1 MSVFN
6 FPPWTNKIR
15 VLGGL
20 AIAGGGF
27 YAVLIVTFGFSPSTT
42 DVGYQPTQPV
52 PFSHALH
59 AGELGMDC
67 RYCHTTV
74 ERATHA
80 AIPPTETCMGCHSRV
95 HTESEKLAPVRA
107 SWESG
112 EPIEWVRVHD
122 LPDYVFFNHAA
133 HVTKGVG
140 CVSCHDRIDKMEV
153 VQQKK
158 PLSMGWCIDC
168 HRAPEEHLRPKEF
181 ITAMDWRSENQLEQG
196 LELKKAY
203 NVNPSEDCSTCHR

>member
-1 MSVFN
+1 
-6 FPPWTNKIR
+6 
-15 VLGGL
+15 
-20 AIAGGGF
+20 
-27 YAVLIVTFGFSPSTT
+27 
-42 DVGYQPTQPV
+42 
-52 PFSHALH
+52 
-59 AGELGMDC
+59 
-67 RYCHTTV
+67 
-74 ERATHA
+74 
-80 AIPPTETCMGCHSRV
+80 MGCHARV

-122 LPDYVFFNHAA
+122 LPDYVYFNHSA

-153 VQQKK
+153 VQQKR
-158 PLSMGWCIDC
+158 PLSMAWCINC
-168 HRAPEEHLRPKEF
+168 HRAPEEHLRPKEL

>member
-20 AIAGGGF
+20 AIAGGGL

-42 DVGYQPTQPV
+42 DVGYQPIQPV

-80 AIPPTETCMGCHSRV
+80 AIPPTETCMGCHARV
-95 HTESEKLAPVRA
+95 HTEGEKLAPIRA

-122 LPDYVFFNHAA
+122 LPDYVYFNHSA

-158 PLSMGWCIDC
+158 PLSMAWCINC

-203 NVNPSEDCSTCHR
+203 NVKPSEDCSTCHR